1 MAFYITDDDLIIKDL
16 NINIILSKKVDI
28 YNKNKS
34 KKGSLIITLFKILE
48 LITKSFIIINNID
61 ITTFPY

>member
-1 MAFYITDDDLIIKDL
+1 LAFYITDDDLIIKDL

-34 KKGSLIITLFKILE
+34 KKSSLIITLFKILE

>member
-1 MAFYITDDDLIIKDL
+1 LAFYITDDDLIIKDL

>member
-28 YNKNKS
+28 YNKSKS
-34 KKGSLIITLFKILE
+34 KKSSLIITLFKILE